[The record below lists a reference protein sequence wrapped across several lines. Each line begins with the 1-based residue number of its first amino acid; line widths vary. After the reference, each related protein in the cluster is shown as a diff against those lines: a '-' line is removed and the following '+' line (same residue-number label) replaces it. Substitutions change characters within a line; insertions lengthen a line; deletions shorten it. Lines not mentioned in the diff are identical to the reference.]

1 MTQQSA
7 GLLPFKYVDGALYVM
22 LVHPGGPFFTNKDE
36 GAWSTP
42 KGLVEDGEDLLTAAR
57 REFREEGE
65 LCQFPEIDR
74 GGWFTIEEARIKIQR
89 GQEGFID
96 ALIAKM

>member
-22 LVHPGGPFFTNKDE
+22 LVHPGGPFWAGKDE
-36 GAWSTP
+36 GVWSIP
-42 KGLVEDGEDLLTAAR
+42 KGLV
-57 REFREEGE
+57 
-65 LCQFPEIDR
+65 
-74 GGWFTIEEARIKIQR
+74 EEARIKIQR
-89 GQEGFID
+89 GQAGFID